1 MEEFNLDNRI
11 NPERSVEIEREDLL
25 PIVHAMTGLGCKCT
39 VEEIENG
46 YKITCKDYL
55 CERLKAELANARRER
70 AVLKAQLQT
79 VQNAPDWVSVEE
91 LLPDTDV
98 EVIVLT
104 KAGRVSFGHI
114 VDKGR
119 AVDYNGWNI
128 RNVEYWR
135 RTGITP
141 EMERAIN
148 MFRDTARQEDFI

>member
-1 MEEFNLDNRI
+1 MNNHI
-11 NPERSVEIEREDLL
+11 NPERSVEIEREDLN
-25 PIVHAMTGLGCKCT
+25 IVVHAMTGLGCKCT

-70 AVLKAQLQT
+70 DGFKAQLQD
-79 VQNAPDWVSVEE
+79 VQNSRDWVSVEE
-91 LLPDTDV
+91 FLPDTDV

-104 KAGRVSFGHI
+104 RLGRVCFGHI
-114 VDKGR
+114 VDKRR

-135 RTGITP
+135 RTGITA

-148 MFRDTARQEDFI
+148 MFRDTANGNDFI